1 MLKAAQTTVIRGF
14 VHSGKQSASADPA
27 VTAYVASVVSAGG
40 TISVGD
46 QAALNQFVSDLKS
59 SNIYTKVGEIGT
71 FQGGT
76 VASAAVKFKT
86 MGAANCVL
94 NGIVVG
100 DLTGSGLVTNG
111 TTKWVDTA
119 TTFNQLT
126 GTGYIGMGLFLTAEC
141 ATTAFSVLMGT
152 DAGSAPQIGLRWNPS
167 PGTVDC
173 LIDGLGASQPVM
185 NKPRAAL
192 PIGLLAGQRVVTGNN
207 FTIYQGG
214 LPASLSVGSTFT
226 HTASTGT
233 IAVSSGS
240 SGNNKV
246 PLSIGMYF
254 MCDGTMTDADH
265 RALALAC
272 NKLMVGLNRVVPDAR
287 TLKYI
292 PIIGQSLAVGS
303 GGTPVLSTSQP
314 YKNVSVGTGVQG
326 NLGQATPAYWY
337 GNIAGTGYQAGDL
350 TPMVE
355 VSVETLA
362 SGAANSVGKS
372 ARADGLGS
380 TQDLLTMNF
389 AVGATPYSGLAKG
402 TTPYQDNIDTSA
414 FAPIAG
420 QLFASGAMNVPALWC
435 VHGESDMLNG
445 SYGANIRQW
454 QVDYETD
461 MKAITGQSGTIPI
474 FHSQPSCWTATAN
487 VNSATGIAPYQI
499 LSEYETN
506 PTKTVLVCPKYFFSY
521 QPADGVHLINT
532 SYRWLGE
539 YYAKAYYQHV
549 VQGIPWSPLRPLTIQ
564 RTGAVITVTFTGNV
578 GDLLLDTV
586 AVSDPSGAANTKG
599 FEYTDSAGGGIYS
612 RIASVVLSLPNQVV
626 ITLTADPSA
635 NTGRTLSYAY
645 TGTPGQLAGPTTGP
659 RGNLHDSDTRVGQ
672 SGTALV
678 NWCVH
683 FQKPVP

>member
-1 MLKAAQTTVIRGF
+1 MQRNRGRARWKTVAAAAT
-14 VHSGKQSASADPA
+14 DPA
-27 VTAYVASVVSAGG
+27 VLTYIAAVQAAGG
-40 TISVGD
+40 TVTGP
-46 QAALNQFVSDLKS
+46 QAAALTTFAISTRATGVWAKLQE
-59 SNIYTKVGEIGT
+59 VGL
-71 FQGGT
+71 FLGGT
-76 VASAAVKFKT
+76 VASAAVKLKFPV
-86 MGAANCVL
+86 AQNCVL
-94 NGIVVG
+94 NGVVVG
-100 DLTGSGLVTNG
+100 DLTSKGLVTDG
-111 TTKWVDTA
+111 STKWVDTA

-141 ATTAFSVLMGT
+141 ATTAFGVLMGT

-185 NKPRAAL
+185 NKPRATL
-192 PIGLLAGQRVVTGNN
+192 PIGLMSGQRVVTGNN

-214 LPASLSVGSTFT
+214 LPASLSTGSTFS
-226 HTASTGT
+226 HTASAAQ

-265 RALALAC
+265 RALTLAT
-272 NKLMVGLNRVVPDAR
+272 NKLMVSLGRVVPDAR
-287 TLKYI
+287 ALNYI

-303 GGTPVLSTSQP
+303 GGTPVLSSSQP

-362 SGAANSVGKS
+362 SGAANTVGKL

-380 TQDLLTMNF
+380 AQDLLTMNF
-389 AVGATPYSGLAKG
+389 AVGATAYSGLAKG
-402 TTPYQDNIDTSA
+402 TIPYQDNIDTSA
-414 FAPIAG
+414 FAPIPG
-420 QLFASGAMNVPALWC
+420 QLFASGAINVPALWC

-474 FHSQPSCWTATAN
+474 FHSQPSCWTAVAN

-521 QPADGVHLINT
+521 QPADGVHLLNT
-532 SYRWLGE
+532 SYRLLGE

-549 VQGIPWSPLRPLTIQ
+549 VKGIPWSPLRPTTIQ
-564 RTGAVITVTFTGNV
+564 RTGAVITVTFSGNV
-578 GDLLLDTV
+578 GNLQFDTTNV
-586 AVSDPSGAANTKG
+586 TDPSGATATKG
-599 FEYTDSAGGGIYS
+599 FEYTDSAGGSIYT
-612 RIASVVLSLPNQVV
+612 RIASVALSLPNQVV

-635 NTGRTLSYAY
+635 NTGKTLSYAY

-659 RGNLHDSDTRVGQ
+659 RGNLKDSDTTTGQ
-672 SGTALV
+672 SGTALP

-683 FQKPVP
+683 FQKAVP